1 MTASNDP
8 AKNESLLT
16 EINSPAELR
25 TREVD
30 ELPDVAAAVR
40 DHLVRTISRTGGHL
54 AAGLGTGE
62 LAVALHYVF
71 NTPEDRLVWDVGH
84 QAYPHKIL
92 TGRRDRLHTIRQANG
107 LSGFLN
113 RQESEYDAFG
123 AGHSSTSVSAA
134 FGMASAAT
142 VSYTHLTLPTKA

>member
-16 EINSPAELR
+16 EISSPAELR

-30 ELPDVAAAVR
+30 ELPDVVAAVR

-54 AAGLGTGE
+54 AAGLGTVE

-71 NTPEDRLVWDVGH
+71 DTPEDRLVWDVGH
-84 QAYPHKIL
+84 QA
-92 TGRRDRLHTIRQANG
+92 
-107 LSGFLN
+107 LSLI
-113 RQESEYDAFG
+113 
-123 AGHSSTSVSAA
+123 HI
-134 FGMASAAT
+134 
-142 VSYTHLTLPTKA
+142 